1 MRHLLALTL
10 FLAALPALAQQQPEE
25 PPPSDVDEAIVA
37 ESQSESQSGS
47 QSGSQ
52 SEPEPEPESEQ
63 AGDAQAPESGQ
74 APAEPVEL
82 EWLREPGYDTVVC
95 PFRDEV
101 DYERGDIECGL
112 IQVPENR
119 EVAGSRTIEL
129 HFVKINARG
138 EDDDGDEVDVRAD
151 PVIYLT
157 GGPGVT
163 VTGYVER
170 LKDHGVAD
178 GRDLYI
184 LEQRG
189 IGYSGD
195 FCPFFADRN
204 RAEMQ
209 ADNFVDAQRAMFRQ
223 AKACIEG
230 AKARG
235 VDVTGYHTFENAR
248 DVKALRLALGLEDWN
263 VWGISYGSVLGQA
276 YMKVDPEGIRA
287 AVIDAIVPLDL
298 EDLMRIPYW
307 HEQNLERLFAACDA
321 QPGCAAEFEGLE
333 RRYRAAIAQLTE
345 NPVRVEVPESERY
358 PDGET
363 WFFAELLAG
372 LPFGLLY
379 EQSNHPAIPAV
390 IDGLTRAVENDDD
403 TFFRA
408 LALADD
414 GGGIGISMGMSV
426 AVRCLDGYVDRWA
439 ESAPE
444 DFRDYPTLARAFGA
458 LEVIE
463 EAPAMCREIGLVPRD
478 PAQFE
483 LVETDL
489 PVVVANGA
497 WDPITPVPLAEAIMP
512 GFSNGRLVVF
522 PHAGHGPTRSLDCA
536 GEFLNAFY
544 DDPSAELDME
554 CVNEGEEAAEYI
566 APYFE
571 TDLAREG
578 IVLQEDHE
586 TRFRIHMG
594 WAAVTG
600 LLALAGFVVL
610 LLAWLARRVNKQ
622 RLPAS
627 GSARMLTFLAA
638 AAALVHAAGLGAAV
652 KASMDVTEAMLLF
665 GLVGWA
671 GWFAWFGPVALLLAI
686 LGLVQAWRY
695 KDRIEPATRL
705 GLALTGLGVAGFE
718 LFTWIW
724 GLWPF

>member
-1 MRHLLALTL
+1 MRYLPFLFTCLFSLFALS
-10 FLAALPALAQQQPEE
+10 AQAVQDE
-25 PPPSDVDEAIVA
+25 PMPSDVDEAVTTPLEA
-37 ESQSESQSGS
+37 DEAAT
-47 QSGSQ
+47 
-52 SEPEPEPESEQ
+52 Q
-63 AGDAQAPESGQ
+63 ALAPEGY
-74 APAEPVEL
+74 
-82 EWLREPGYDTVVC
+82 EWLRQPGYDTVVC
-95 PFRDEV
+95 PFRGRI
-101 DYERGDIECGL
+101 DYEPGEIECGL

-119 EVAGSRTIEL
+119 EVEGSRTIEL
-129 HFVKINARG
+129 HFVRIVARG
-138 EDDDGDEVDVRAD
+138 EDDDGKDVETRED

-163 VTGYVER
+163 VETYVER

-204 RAEMQ
+204 RADFQ
-209 ADNFVDAQRAMFRQ
+209 ADNFVDSQRAMFEQ
-223 AKACIEG
+223 ARACIEG
-230 AKARG
+230 AKASG

-248 DVKALRLALGLEDWN
+248 DVKALRMALDFEDWN

-298 EDLMRIPYW
+298 RDLMRIPHW
-307 HEQNLERLFAACDA
+307 HEQNLDRLFAACNEQEDCSDA
-321 QPGCAAEFEGLE
+321 YGGLE
-333 RRYRAAIAQLTE
+333 RRYRAAIANMTE
-345 NPVRVEVPESERY
+345 DPVRVEVPEGERY
-358 PDGET
+358 PNGET
-363 WFFAELLAG
+363 WFFADIIAG

-379 EQSNHPAIPAV
+379 EQSNHPAIPA
-390 IDGLTRAVENDDD
+390 IIAGLTRVVEEEDE

-408 LALADD
+408 MALAEA
-414 GGGIGISMGMSV
+414 GGGPGISMGMSI

-439 ESAPE
+439 ESAPN

-463 EAPAMCREIGLVPRD
+463 DAPAMCREVGLVPRG

-512 GFSNGRLVVF
+512 GFDNGRLVVF

-536 GEFLNAFY
+536 GEFLNGFY

-566 APYFE
+566 APHFA
-571 TDLAREG
+571 TRAAIEG
-578 IVLQEDHE
+578 IVLYEDHE
-586 TRFRIHMG
+586 KRFKAHMAWG
-594 WAAVTG
+594 GASA
-600 LLALAGFVVL
+600 LLTLAGLVVIF
-610 LLAWLARRVNKQ
+610 LAWLARRINGQ
-622 RLPAS
+622 RLEAA
-627 GSARMLTFLAA
+627 GSTRLVVFLATLTA
-638 AAALVHAAGLGAAV
+638 AIYAGGLGTAV
-652 KASMDVTEAMLLF
+652 KASTDISEAMVLF
-665 GLVGWA
+665 GMVSWA
-671 GWFAWFGPVALLLAI
+671 GLVAWFGPLTLLLGLA
-686 LGLVQAWRY
+686 GLVQAWRY
-695 KDRIEPATRL
+695 RGNIAPAGRV
-705 GLALTGLGVAGFE
+705 GLMLVALATISLSVFGLV
-718 LFTWIW
+718 WD
-724 GLWPF
+724 LWPL

>member
-1 MRHLLALTL
+1 MRHLLLLIIA
-10 FLAALPALAQQQPEE
+10 LAAPSVPAQQGE
-25 PPPSDVDEAIVA
+25 PPVSDVEEAIAADSEAAETA
-37 ESQSESQSGS
+37 ESR
-47 QSGSQ
+47 
-52 SEPEPEPESEQ
+52 EQ
-63 AGDAQAPESGQ
+63 PTG
-74 APAEPVEL
+74 PVAF

-119 EVAGSRTIEL
+119 EVEGSRTIEL

-138 EDDDGDEVDVRAD
+138 ENDDGDEVEVRDD

-204 RAEMQ
+204 RADYQ
-209 ADNFVDAQRAMFRQ
+209 ADNFIDSQRAMFEQ
-223 AKACIEG
+223 ARVCIEG
-230 AKARG
+230 ARARG

-248 DVKALRLALGLEDWN
+248 DIKALRLALGLEDWN

-298 EDLMRIPYW
+298 RELMRIPHW
-307 HEQNLERLFAACDA
+307 HTRNLDKLFTACSEQPA
-321 QPGCAAEFEGLE
+321 CAAEFEGLE
-333 RRYRAAIAQLTE
+333 RRYRAAISQLTE
-345 NPVRVEVPESERY
+345 NPIRVDVPEGERY

-363 WFFAELLAG
+363 WFFGDLIAG
-372 LPFGLLY
+372 LPFSLLY
-379 EQSNHPAIPAV
+379 EQSNHPAVPA
-390 IDGLTRAVENDDD
+390 IMDGLARAVEDEDES
-403 TFFRA
+403 FFRA
-408 LALADD
+408 LALADTS
-414 GGGIGISMGMSV
+414 GGFGISMGMSV

-439 ESAPE
+439 ESAPG
-444 DFRDYPTLARAFGA
+444 DFRDYPVLARAFGA

-463 EAPAMCREIGLVPRD
+463 EAPETCREVGLVPRD
-478 PAQFE
+478 AAQFE

-536 GEFLNAFY
+536 GDFLNAFF

-554 CVNEGEEAAEYI
+554 CVKEGEDAAEYV
-566 APYFE
+566 APYFR
-571 TDLAREG
+571 TDFATDG
-578 IVLQEDHE
+578 IVLYEEHE
-586 TRFRIHMG
+586 TRFKLHMA
-594 WAAVTG
+594 WAGASAAIVVAG
-600 LLALAGFVVL
+600 LVVL
-610 LLAWLARRVNKQ
+610 FLAWLARRINAR
-622 RLPAS
+622 RLPAAG
-627 GSARMLTFLAA
+627 GSRMLTFLATLA
-638 AAALVHAAGLGAAV
+638 AVVHAAGMGLAV
-652 KASMDVTEAMLLF
+652 KASTDITEAMVLF
-665 GLVGWA
+665 GLVSWA
-671 GWFAWFGPVALLLAI
+671 AWVAWFAPVSLLLGL
-686 LGLVQAWRY
+686 LGLLQTWRY
-695 KDRIEPATRL
+695 RDQLEPSSVI
-705 GLALTGLGVAGFE
+705 GLAFSGLGVVS
-718 LFTWIW
+718 LSLVTLVW
-724 GLWPF
+724 GLWPL